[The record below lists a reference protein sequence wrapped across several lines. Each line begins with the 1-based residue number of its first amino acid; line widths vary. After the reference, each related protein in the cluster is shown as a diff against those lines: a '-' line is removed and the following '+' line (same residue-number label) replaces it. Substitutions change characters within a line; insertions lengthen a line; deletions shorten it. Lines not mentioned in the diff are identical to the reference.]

1 MAAPALT
8 PTSSPAQLGRARR
21 TSRAVTAA
29 LVVLLFLVPV
39 LYVVML
45 SFESAGHFLRSPMT
59 PPVSAPRPGNFGA
72 AWAQAGLGVELA
84 NTALYSVVAA
94 GLATAL
100 ALLIAFPIA
109 RRLVRGASLLYS
121 AVAVGLFLP
130 LAIIPLFIE
139 ARMLDLWNNRIGY
152 IILHIEP
159 GIPLG
164 VVLLTASIAS
174 VPLELDEA
182 AFMDGAGYV
191 RYLWSVVVPLI
202 RPGLLITFLYGLLGV
217 WNDIIGPV
225 VLLSNP
231 SLFPITRGIYEF
243 YGANQSQWT
252 LLAAAIV
259 VASLP
264 LVILFSLTQR
274 QLIRAAVA
282 GSVKG

>member
-1 MAAPALT
+1 MTVPLA
-8 PTSSPAQLGRARR
+8 SPAARLLR
-21 TSRAVTAA
+21 TRRLSRGVTAA
-29 LVVLLFLVPV
+29 LVILLFLLPV

-45 SFESAGHFLRSPMT
+45 SFESPAHFLRTPMT
-59 PPVSAPRPGNFGA
+59 PPTSPDVTNFGS

-100 ALLIAFPIA
+100 ALLIAFPIG
-109 RRLVRGASLLYS
+109 RRLVRGARALYS
-121 AVAVGLFLP
+121 FVAVGLFLP
-130 LAIIPLFIE
+130 LAIIPLFVE
-139 ARMLDLWNNRIGY
+139 ARVLHLWDNRIGY

-159 GIPLG
+159 GLPLG

-182 AFMDGAGYV
+182 AFIDGAGYL
-191 RYLWSVVVPLI
+191 RYLWSVVVPLV
-202 RPGLLITFLYGLLGV
+202 RPGLLITFLYGMLGV

-225 VLLSNP
+225 VLLARP
-231 SLFPITRGIYEF
+231 GLFPITRGIYNF
-243 YGANQSQWT
+243 YGSNQSEWT

-264 LVILFSLTQR
+264 LVVLFAFTQR
-274 QLIRAAVA
+274 QLIQAAVA